1 MENNSERILSELP
14 EVSLYEQIKDR
25 IEITETGS
33 SKSEDRNR
41 VAGTYMPRYLLDYVI
56 MTCDISY
63 YKLIHELM
71 DSIDA
76 VAQERQVKFVEEL
89 QSNISEQNRK
99 LERKRAKITRLD
111 QLCNELR
118 ESNTNL
124 ANQMTEVR
132 EQNNQLL
139 EDNRHTHAELAHA
152 NQQLTTLQTDIN
164 DMQGNLQQV
173 VNNINETREY
183 ISQNFN
189 ERNLTLGH
197 VQERLVLFQ
206 INELTES
213 TLLHNGNQIYDIF
226 AGNPKH
232 MRSAMSKRD
241 CPPTQHE
248 YDHPVGS
255 INTSDGKDLL
265 NYVRNNMNQELG
277 YITSDSKLV
286 TAHINEVIRYI
297 QACVGIV
304 AEVHKTVVVD
314 SLANSSQNLLQIM
327 TQRFNRIEQVHQEQ
341 INQVIRA
348 QEQQQEQINQIMT
361 AVQTIRDL
369 LTQKRPNAVSVY
381 SNGRYRELITQ
392 ADGTI
397 VYVPRARSS
406 EIELTEEDIRN
417 LKFKDANGRFVN
429 YRE

>member
-1 MENNSERILSELP
+1 M
-14 EVSLYEQIKDR
+14 
-25 IEITETGS
+25 
-33 SKSEDRNR
+33 
-41 VAGTYMPRYLLDYVI
+41 
-56 MTCDISY
+56 
-63 YKLIHELM
+63 
-71 DSIDA
+71 
-76 VAQERQVKFVEEL
+76 
-89 QSNISEQNRK
+89 
-99 LERKRAKITRLD
+99 
-111 QLCNELR
+111 CNELR
-118 ESNTNL
+118 ESNARIET
-124 ANQMTEVR
+124 
-132 EQNNQLL
+132 QNNQLL

-381 SNGRYRELITQ
+381 SNGDSIFNGVQSSLKGGSGRYRELITQ

-397 VYVPRARSS
+397 VYIPRARSS
-406 EIELTEEDIRN
+406 EVELTEEDIRN
-417 LKFKDANGRFVN
+417 LKFKDVNGRFVN
-429 YRE
+429 YKE